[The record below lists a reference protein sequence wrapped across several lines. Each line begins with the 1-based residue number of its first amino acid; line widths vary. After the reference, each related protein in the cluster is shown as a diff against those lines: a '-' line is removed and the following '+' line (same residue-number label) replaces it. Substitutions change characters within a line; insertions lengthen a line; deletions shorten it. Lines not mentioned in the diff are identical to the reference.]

1 MRVIGLTGGIA
12 CGKSV
17 VSAMLRGLG
26 VRVVDADQ
34 VAREVVASGS
44 DVLRRL
50 GERFGPGI
58 LRPDGSLDRA
68 RLGQIV
74 FHDPQA
80 LADLNGIT
88 HPVIRR
94 RIEQLTKE
102 ARDQGVSL
110 LVVEAPL
117 LFVAGM
123 DDMVDEVWVVTCT
136 PQQQVERL
144 QRRDGLSREE
154 AEARLRAQMSLEE
167 KVRRAHRVIHNQGTL
182 EETRRQ
188 VLACL
193 REEKP

>member
-12 CGKSV
+12 CGKSA

-117 LFVAGM
+117 LFEAGM

-136 PQQQVERL
+136 PQQQMERL

-154 AEARLRAQMSLEE
+154 AEVRLRAQMSLEE
-167 KVRRAHRVIHNQGTL
+167 KV
-182 EETRRQ
+182 
-188 VLACL
+188 
-193 REEKP
+193 